1 MLSSRSNELLEGQLR
16 LLHMPIYKRGIVSI
30 ESDQGGLPT
39 ENNDDHHG
47 ADGTRRMMVLT

>member
-16 LLHMPIYKRGIVSI
+16 LLHMLIYKRGIVSI
-30 ESDQGGLPT
+30 QSDQGGLPP